1 MDLGAQEEDKK
12 MRYVPKDGDEYCFI
26 ETDGTINMTF
36 WHTEAHHLAAWNM
49 GNVFKNAEFTAYEAT
64 LDGDKSKVK
73 SVIVLYDNRRR
84 QEFILAPGYG
94 MTFRWQDS
102 RTLGE

>member
-1 MDLGAQEEDKK
+1 MKK
-12 MRYVPKDGDEYCFI
+12 IILTMAIATSMTIAGMVAVHAKTVTPPK
-26 ETDGTINMTF
+26 T
-36 WHTEAHHLAAWNM
+36 
-49 GNVFKNAEFTAYEAT
+49 AEFTAYEAT